1 MMALSK
7 QQDLAIACEQLR
19 AERDAALAE
28 IERYKNQ
35 WADWSSSLDSVM
47 KQRNDLQAKLAA
59 MGNTEPVAW
68 MDEYGNPFT
77 LSAHKGKWYGHGE
90 RNWKPLYTA
99 PKVAPEQVE
108 AAWRAGWAACR
119 DAEYVGQEAEDETWG
134 MSETC
139 ANADWESAAPKV
151 AQPLSTERFKA
162 ITNSLSRQQGWDGDG
177 WDLALKEAIEAAHEI
192 GGQQP

>member
-1 MMALSK
+1 
-7 QQDLAIACEQLR
+7 
-19 AERDAALAE
+19 
-28 IERYKNQ
+28 
-35 WADWSSSLDSVM
+35 M